1 MCRVFLVDQALSNP
15 QHINVAGH
23 KHLAGLILSFH
34 GQIAFQVHLWNKV
47 YMQFHTLFEVG
58 MSALPFF
65 NFLYCLYF
73 LL

>member
-1 MCRVFLVDQALSNP
+1 MCRVILVDQAPSNP
-15 QHINVAGH
+15 STH
-23 KHLAGLILSFH
+23 KCSWAQNLAGLILSFH